1 MVRRLQRGL
10 AGWLVMAIAPPAG
23 CVGHAQVELA
33 AADAMES
40 VAVETTRALD
50 EYDHETRA
58 ADAERQR
65 RVIAAFVERTRKDH
79 ANEEAMAGH
88 ETMAA
93 AALEAIEAD
102 REAARQRRTRAGE
115 NVMVLRETASG
126 LRRFGVESMRLD
138 DEMRRYVES
147 LMEAKKRMTAAGAPT
162 SAPADASGA
171 AKGGR
176 S

>member
-1 MVRRLQRGL
+1 MLRGLRGGL

-40 VAVETTRALD
+40 VAAETTRALD

-65 RVIAAFVERTRKDH
+65 RVLAAFVERTKQDH
-79 ANEEAMAGH
+79 ANEEAMSGH

-93 AALEAIEAD
+93 AALEAIDAD
-102 REAARQRRTRAGE
+102 REAARLRRTRAGE
-115 NVMVLRETASG
+115 NVAVLRETAAG

-147 LMEAKKRMTAAGAPT
+147 LIEARKRAIASAPPTTAPAGANDGT
-162 SAPADASGA
+162 
-171 AKGGR
+171 KGGR
-176 S
+176 

>member
-1 MVRRLQRGL
+1 MLRRVRNGL

-33 AADAMES
+33 AADAMDS
-40 VAVETTRALD
+40 VASETTRALD

-58 ADAERQR
+58 ADGERQR
-65 RVIAAFVERTRKDH
+65 RVIAAFVERTKKDH

-88 ETMAA
+88 ETMVA
-93 AALEAIEAD
+93 AALEAIDAD
-102 REAARQRRTRAGE
+102 REAARLRRTRAGD
-115 NVMVLRETASG
+115 NVAVLRETAAG
-126 LRRFGVESMRLD
+126 LRRFGVDSMRLD

-147 LMEAKKRMTAAGAPT
+147 LIDARKRSVAAGTPT
-162 SAPADASGA
+162 TAPAAASDG

-176 S
+176 